1 MSGCA
6 PDIRWVGNESGKARK
21 SEWNVVPKFQYEL
34 QNIAANCQHDDDF
47 KKFQKR
53 CQDVMIEDIGSREF
67 LSKYDEFMWY
77 PAEVD
82 VSIRLGWFY
91 HPLQSL
97 TLKSLHHL
105 MEIYYNSVGS
115 NCLLILNIPPNK
127 RGRFDKRD
135 IKRLNEMGKWL
146 KKEDE
151 SVINSIFTQSE
162 DKMHYE
168 IKFEKQSVD
177 RLRLAEDTRKSQ
189 RVEEFEIYS
198 YDKCVYKGTVIGFSK
213 IAIFDEPIV
222 TDTLTLKI
230 KSSRKEPYINKI
242 EVCKTGAYRL

>member
-1 MSGCA
+1 
-6 PDIRWVGNESGKARK
+6 
-21 SEWNVVPKFQYEL
+21 
-34 QNIAANCQHDDDF
+34 
-47 KKFQKR
+47 
-53 CQDVMIEDIGSREF
+53 
-67 LSKYDEFMWY
+67 
-77 PAEVD
+77 
-82 VSIRLGWFY
+82 
-91 HPLQSL
+91 
-97 TLKSLHHL
+97 
-105 MEIYYNSVGS
+105 
-115 NCLLILNIPPNK
+115 
-127 RGRFDKRD
+127 
-135 IKRLNEMGKWL
+135 MGKWL

-242 EVCKTGAYRL
+242 EVYKTGAYRL